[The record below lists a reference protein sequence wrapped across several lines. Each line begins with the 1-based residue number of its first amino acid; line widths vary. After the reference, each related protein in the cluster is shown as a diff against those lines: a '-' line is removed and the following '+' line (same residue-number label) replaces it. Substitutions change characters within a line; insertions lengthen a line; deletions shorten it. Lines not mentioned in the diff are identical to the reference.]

1 MIGEHSG
8 TFFTVLILA
17 PPWGPGFGVGT
28 EPEKSKRRRK
38 KINRR
43 KIYQI
48 RIEMMTLRN
57 NFVSSSEKNIKILN
71 KNSCDSP
78 E

>member
-17 PPWGPGFGVGT
+17 PFWGPGFGVGT

-38 KINRR
+38 K
-43 KIYQI
+43 KIG
-48 RIEMMTLRN
+48 
-57 NFVSSSEKNIKILN
+57 EKNSK
-71 KNSCDSP
+71 
-78 E
+78 